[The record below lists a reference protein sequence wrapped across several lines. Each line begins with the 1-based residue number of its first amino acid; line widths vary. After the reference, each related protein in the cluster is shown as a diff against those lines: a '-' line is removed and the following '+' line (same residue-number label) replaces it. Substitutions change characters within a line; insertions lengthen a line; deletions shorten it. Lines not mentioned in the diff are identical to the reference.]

1 MGKDNIKNGKEIIYN
16 SLNLNRKTTKKLN
29 HAGTKRVYSLPILKN
44 ASGGIRIKRY
54 TDEMEEFYQLLE
66 VNTPQTVKRK
76 GFALSEKGEV
86 MWNKPIT
93 VDSYIG
99 KNLTLLEKIT
109 KMYVLGII
117 LFQ

>member
-1 MGKDNIKNGKEIIYN
+1 
-16 SLNLNRKTTKKLN
+16 
-29 HAGTKRVYSLPILKN
+29 
-44 ASGGIRIKRY
+44 
-54 TDEMEEFYQLLE
+54 MEEFYQLLE